1 MSQPIWHIL
10 ESDDVL
16 QRLASSATGLS
27 NAEAQQRLIEHGPNA
42 IAEKRQRSLLIILLG
57 QFTDFMIVVL
67 LLAAL
72 ISGFIGEPKVTI
84 AIFIRICINFF

>member
-1 MSQPIWHIL
+1 MSQPIWHSL

-16 QRLASSATGLS
+16 QRLDSSATGLS
-27 NAEAQQRLIEHGPNA
+27 HSEAQKRLIEHGQNA
-42 IAEKRQRSLLIILLG
+42 ITEKQQRSLLIILLG

-72 ISGFIGEPKVTI
+72 ISGFTGEPKDTI
-84 AIFIRICINFF
+84 AIFIRICNNFF